1 MKNVLSV
8 FYSKMSLLYCICIIS
23 CTTVETNFREKYCYV
38 SFSTESK
45 IVWCFANCDNSKSK
59 KYSCFRYVFTIYSCL
74 RYVLTS
80 GSIRTNFVP
89 IGFTSNFDFAIFP
102 VNFANIFFLQFRNKI
117 SIQIFVTIFSIQE
130 LISLFIYK
138 KPLEKSWWV
147 VVPHT

>member
-1 MKNVLSV
+1 MYYFVCYRWDQLQREVLLCFIFHRKQSCLV
-8 FYSKMSLLYCICIIS
+8 FF
-23 CTTVETNFREKYCYV
+23 TNG
-38 SFSTESK
+38 
-45 IVWCFANCDNSKSK
+45 DNSKSK
-59 KYSCFRYVFTIYSCL
+59 KYSCFRYVFTIYSCF

-80 GSIRTNFVP
+80 GSIRTSFVP
-89 IGFTSNFDFAIFP
+89 IDFTFNFDSAIFSA
-102 VNFANIFFLQFRNKI
+102 NFANTFLLQFRNKI